1 MTGAGT
7 TLVEVGADLLMG
19 FRDSGHLEGA
29 RERDVDDA
37 GGGTRV
43 SLGV

>member
-1 MTGAGT
+1 MNGIGT
-7 TLVEVGADLLMG
+7 TLVEVVTDLLMG

-29 RERDVDDA
+29 QGRDVDDA

>member
-1 MTGAGT
+1 MNGVGT
-7 TLVEVGADLLMG
+7 ALVEVESDLLMG

-29 RERDVDDA
+29 QGRDVDDA
-37 GGGTRV
+37 GGGTKV